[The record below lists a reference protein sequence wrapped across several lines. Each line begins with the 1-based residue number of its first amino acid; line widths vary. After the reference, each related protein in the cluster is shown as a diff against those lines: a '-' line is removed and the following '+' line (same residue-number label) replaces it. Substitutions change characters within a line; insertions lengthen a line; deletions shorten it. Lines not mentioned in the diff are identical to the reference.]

1 MEGRESM
8 KREIIIIGNLD
19 VKVPAGLI
27 SRLWLLLFTVV
38 FLFFISPNE
47 IYAQTGLYTLNG
59 GTDSQTNQTYSA
71 TGTDQSSVYVL
82 NSGHLTLNTCT
93 ITKTGDA
100 SNVNNSSQY
109 GTNAGVL
116 VTTAGNVT
124 ISGGTVTTNASGGNG
139 LFATGSGSAIT
150 MSNGTISASGSSA
163 HGVDV
168 TYGGVITLTNVNVTT
183 TGSNSSALA
192 TDFGGGTVTVTGGTI
207 IASATASGSHSAGIY
222 STGSITVTD
231 ATVTSSG
238 DCGGVIDGANSISLI
253 NTSLTGLIEGIKAW
267 KTAPM
272 TGSAS
277 ISINGGSLNVT
288 AGDAFYITG
297 ETGNAASAVIT
308 LSNGVSISA
317 SSGKI
322 IKVLSG
328 STASL
333 SADGETLTG
342 DLYADATSTLNI
354 TLKNSTSL
362 HGSVQNAGISLDAT
376 SSWTLT
382 GNSILTTFVDPSG
395 VSGTSITNVTGNGY
409 SIHYDSSL
417 TANQYLGGKV
427 YSLVN
432 GGFLTPAAITDVE
445 SQGSLLPAD
454 WNLYQNYPNPF
465 NPATNIKYTVAKAGV
480 VKLKVFDIT
489 GREIKTL
496 VDEVKNPGSYE
507 VNFNALNLTS
517 GVYFYR
523 LASEGVVL
531 TKKMVL
537 IK

>member
-1 MEGRESM
+1 M
-8 KREIIIIGNLD
+8 KQKRIIPEKKVNSSIELSKCDLTLFVILMIIT
-19 VKVPAGLI
+19 I
-27 SRLWLLLFTVV
+27 
-38 FLFFISPNE
+38 FLAPNN
-47 IYAQTGLYTLNG
+47 IFAQTGLYTLNG
-59 GTDSQTNQTYSA
+59 GTDTQTNQTYAA
-71 TGTDQSSVYVL
+71 TGTDQSAVYVL

-93 ITKTGDA
+93 LTKTGDA
-100 SNVNNSSQY
+100 SSVNNSSQY

-124 ISGGTVTTNASGGNG
+124 INGGTITTNASGGNG
-139 LFATGSGSAIT
+139 LFATGTGSSIT
-150 MSNGTISASGSSA
+150 MSNGTISASGGSA

-168 TYGGVITLTNVNVTT
+168 TYGGIITLTNVDVTT
-183 TGSNSSALA
+183 NGSNSSALA
-192 TDFGGGTVTVTGGTI
+192 TDFGGGTVSVTGGTI

-222 STGSITVTD
+222 STGSITVTN
-231 ATVTSSG
+231 ANVTSSG
-238 DCGGVIDGANSISLI
+238 DCGGVIDGANSIALV
-253 NTSLTGLIEGIKAW
+253 NTSLTGLVEGIKVW

-288 AGDAFYITG
+288 GGDAFYITG

-308 LSNGVSISA
+308 LSNGASISA
-317 SSGKI
+317 STGKI
-322 IKVLSG
+322 INVLSS

-333 SADGETLTG
+333 TADGETLSG
-342 DLYADATSTLNI
+342 ILYADATSTLNV
-354 TLKNSTSL
+354 TLKNSTTL
-362 HGSVQNAGISLDAT
+362 QGKAQKTGITMDAS

-382 GNSILTTFVDPSG
+382 GNSILTTFIDPSG
-395 VSGTSITNVTGNGY
+395 VSGTTITNVTGNGY

-432 GGFLTPAAITDVE
+432 GGVLTPATITGVQSEGSITPVE
-445 SQGSLLPAD
+445 WQ
-454 WNLYQNYPNPF
+454 LYQNYPNPF
-465 NPATNIKYTVAKAGV
+465 NPSTNIKFSVAKAGA
-480 VKLKVFDIT
+480 VKLKVFDVT
-489 GREIKTL
+489 GREVKTL
-496 VDEVKNPGSYE
+496 IDEVKNPGSYE
-507 VNFNALNLTS
+507 VNFNAGNLTS

-523 LASEGVVL
+523 LVSEGTVL

>member
-1 MEGRESM
+1 M
-8 KREIIIIGNLD
+8 KRKLSFWKPMNI
-19 VKVPAGLI
+19 KVTAGI
-27 SRLWLLLFTVV
+27 TRSYLLFLFTALFLIASNNV
-38 FLFFISPNE
+38 F
-47 IYAQTGLYTLNG
+47 AQTGLFTLNG
-59 GTDSQTNQTYSA
+59 GTDSQTNQTYAA

-109 GTNAGVL
+109 GTNAGIL

-139 LFATGSGSAIT
+139 LFATGSGSTIT

-168 TYGGVITLTNVNVTT
+168 TYGGIITLTNVNVTT

-192 TDFGGGTVTVTGGTI
+192 TDFGGGTVSVTGGTI
-207 IASATASGSHSAGIY
+207 IASATASGTHSAGIY

-231 ATVTSSG
+231 ANVTSSG
-238 DCGGVIDGANSISLI
+238 DCGGVIDGANSISLV
-253 NTSLTGLIEGIKAW
+253 NTSLTGLIEGIKVW

-277 ISINGGSLNVT
+277 ISINGGSLSVT
-288 AGDAFYITG
+288 AGDAFYLTG

-308 LSNGVSISA
+308 LSNGATIST
-317 SSGKI
+317 STGKI
-322 IKVLSG
+322 INVLSG
-328 STASL
+328 STATL
-333 SADGETLTG
+333 SADGETLIG
-342 DLYADATSTLNI
+342 KLYADATSTLNV
-354 TLKNSTSL
+354 TLKNNTTL
-362 HGSVQNAGISLDAT
+362 QGSAQKTGITIDAS

-382 GNSILTTFVDPSG
+382 GNSILTTFIDPSG
-395 VSGTSITNVTGNGY
+395 ISGTTITNVTGNGY
-409 SIHYDSSL
+409 SIHYDSTL

-432 GGFLTPAAITDVE
+432 GGVLTPAVITGIE
-445 SQGSLLPAD
+445 SEGSVLPAE
-454 WNLYQNYPNPF
+454 WQLYQNYPNPF
-465 NPATNIKYTVAKAGV
+465 NPSTNIKYTIAKSGI
-480 VKLKVFDIT
+480 VKLKVFDVT
-489 GREIKTL
+489 GREVKTL

-507 VNFNALNLTS
+507 VNFNAANLTS

-523 LASEGVVL
+523 LASAGIVL
-531 TKKMVL
+531 TKKMIL